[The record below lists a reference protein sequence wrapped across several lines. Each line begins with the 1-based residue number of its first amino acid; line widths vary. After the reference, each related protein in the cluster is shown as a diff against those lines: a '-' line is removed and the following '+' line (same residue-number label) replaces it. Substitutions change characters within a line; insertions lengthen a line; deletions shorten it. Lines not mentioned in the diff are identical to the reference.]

1 MRLYQLIG
9 QLATWTL
16 PVHGS
21 PLLSVFLFVFLSVF
35 VFIKVNE
42 VQVAPTGRCR
52 ARWIRLVT
60 TDSLDPTRQA
70 GPDPVML

>member
-21 PLLSVFLFVFLSVF
+21 PLLSVFSFVLVSVF
-35 VFIKVNE
+35 IIVKKVKE
-42 VQVAPTGRCR
+42 VAPTGRCR